1 MKWKWGRDLK
11 IYIFSKTF
19 RAGLH
24 SQQNLE
30 EGTCF
35 DNEYMKNRLNKNT
48 VMPSQLQLPTSQ
60 KIKLV
65 ELITVWFLPEKLALF
80 SKSKKKKKTQVIE
93 IIYGGLH
100 IAY

>member
-1 MKWKWGRDLK
+1 MTQWNYFFLLSRETLHEIKMGERPKK
-11 IYIFSKTF
+11 YIFSKTF

-35 DNEYMKNRLNKNT
+35 DNEYMKHRLNKNT

-65 ELITVWFLPEKLALF
+65 GLITV
-80 SKSKKKKKTQVIE
+80 
-93 IIYGGLH
+93 
-100 IAY
+100 